1 MTANETPRF
10 RYLGI
15 TDECVDCQR
24 DGCHKVDLKYTVAIM
39 PLDAEGCDAGEATY
53 YGSSCA
59 ARALGVTGRGAAAKV
74 LAAAKGADWQTRN
87 NAEDARRMLA
97 FYGLPETG
105 QPDVLA
111 MMTAVERYQ
120 AQHASAMWASEKTR
134 GDWFDMVRDMIAR
147 KQSAL
152 ADARALKIPGY

>member
-1 MTANETPRF
+1 MMNEPAPRF
-10 RYLGI
+10 RFLGT
-15 TDECVDCQR
+15 TDESVTCEKCGKDELR
-24 DGCHKVDLKYTVAIM
+24 STVMIV
-39 PLDAEGCDAGEATY
+39 PLDIDGNDDGEVTY

-74 LAAAKGADWQTRN
+74 LAAAKGADWQTRG
-87 NAEDARRMLA
+87 NAENARRMLA

-147 KQSAL
+147 EQSAL
-152 ADARALKIPGY
+152 ADARALKIHGY